1 VRGVAEEVESRYA
14 PEEGRV
20 LRRFLKL
27 AKGVSFQCA
36 AVEVRDARERAELVA
51 WLRAEFPERAFV
63 EQRLHPLPHDNLW
76 LSLREALDALRP
88 LPGGFVWVLSGFEDA
103 IGPDPSV
110 RPVLF
115 EQFNVQRDLLVRD
128 LPVTML
134 LCVHPATVARF
145 TSVAPDFTDYITTWV
160 RETERAEARSPLWLE
175 SPLSQDA
182 RPALVG
188 KEWPE
193 LLVQAE
199 AAIQRGERHAARDLL
214 ARFSLST
221 SASAWELEH
230 ATVRASLREL
240 EGDLD
245 GAVDVLERSLA
256 KKAAD
261 EREESRYVALI
272 KLGNLRVRQGRY
284 SEAEALLRRVLDG
297 VARVTELRDALRGG
311 ATHAIAIALNNLGR
325 YAEAE
330 QLLRES
336 LRIDEIALGKAHPSY
351 GASLHAL
358 AGVLRQQ
365 GKYTEAEQLLR
376 ESLRIK
382 ESSLGKAHPSY
393 GASLH
398 ELAGVLSQQGKYTEA
413 EELLRE
419 SSGIYKRS
427 LGKAH
432 PDYGTSLH
440 ELAGVLRQ
448 QGKYTEAE
456 QLLRESLRIKES
468 SLGKDHPNLAPTLD
482 GLAQIVFR
490 NGDRAEA
497 ERLSRR
503 AVSIERATH
512 GDLHPNVGQALLTL
526 AFLQHAAEHPDARTS
541 AREALAIL
549 HATLG
554 PSHPV
559 TRQAAQIAAQI
570 EGGPHPGPTNSLETL
585 LKTAA
590 DLARRGRLDDART
603 LLRDNAR
610 AAASAGADAAVA
622 SILNLL
628 ADVELARGDRDAA
641 LAAVDRFIE
650 IATALHQEDAVA
662 HGRALRAEIV
672 ALPPRP
678 QET

>member
-1 VRGVAEEVESRYA
+1 MRGVAEEVESRYA

-134 LCVHPATVARF
+134 LCMHPATVARF

-325 YAEAE
+325 YA
-330 QLLRES
+330 
-336 LRIDEIALGKAHPSY
+336 
-351 GASLHAL
+351 
-358 AGVLRQQ
+358 
-365 GKYTEAEQLLR
+365 
-376 ESLRIK
+376 
-382 ESSLGKAHPSY
+382 
-393 GASLH
+393 
-398 ELAGVLSQQGKYTEA
+398 
-413 EELLRE
+413 
-419 SSGIYKRS
+419 
-427 LGKAH
+427 
-432 PDYGTSLH
+432 
-440 ELAGVLRQ
+440 
-448 QGKYTEAE
+448 EAE

>member
-1 VRGVAEEVESRYA
+1 MRGVAEEVESRYA

-36 AVEVRDARERAELVA
+36 AVEVRDARERTELVA

-336 LRIDEIALGKAHPSY
+336 LRI
-351 GASLHAL
+351 
-358 AGVLRQQ
+358 
-365 GKYTEAEQLLR
+365 
-376 ESLRIK
+376 
-382 ESSLGKAHPSY
+382 
-393 GASLH
+393 
-398 ELAGVLSQQGKYTEA
+398 
-413 EELLRE
+413 
-419 SSGIYKRS
+419 
-427 LGKAH
+427 
-432 PDYGTSLH
+432 
-440 ELAGVLRQ
+440 
-448 QGKYTEAE
+448 
-456 QLLRESLRIKES
+456 KES

>member
-1 VRGVAEEVESRYA
+1 MRGVAEEVESRYA

-336 LRIDEIALGKAHPSY
+336 LRI
-351 GASLHAL
+351 
-358 AGVLRQQ
+358 
-365 GKYTEAEQLLR
+365 
-376 ESLRIK
+376 
-382 ESSLGKAHPSY
+382 
-393 GASLH
+393 
-398 ELAGVLSQQGKYTEA
+398 
-413 EELLRE
+413 
-419 SSGIYKRS
+419 
-427 LGKAH
+427 
-432 PDYGTSLH
+432 
-440 ELAGVLRQ
+440 
-448 QGKYTEAE
+448 
-456 QLLRESLRIKES
+456 KES

>member
-1 VRGVAEEVESRYA
+1 MRGVAEEVESRYA

-36 AVEVRDARERAELVA
+36 AVEVRDARERTELVA

-134 LCVHPATVARF
+134 LCMHPATVARF

-336 LRIDEIALGKAHPSY
+336 LRI
-351 GASLHAL
+351 
-358 AGVLRQQ
+358 
-365 GKYTEAEQLLR
+365 
-376 ESLRIK
+376 
-382 ESSLGKAHPSY
+382 
-393 GASLH
+393 
-398 ELAGVLSQQGKYTEA
+398 
-413 EELLRE
+413 
-419 SSGIYKRS
+419 
-427 LGKAH
+427 
-432 PDYGTSLH
+432 
-440 ELAGVLRQ
+440 
-448 QGKYTEAE
+448 
-456 QLLRESLRIKES
+456 KES

-641 LAAVDRFIE
+641 LAAVDRSIE

-662 HGRALRAEIV
+662 HGRELRAEIV

>member
-1 VRGVAEEVESRYA
+1 MRGVAEEVESRYA

-36 AVEVRDARERAELVA
+36 AVEVRDARERTELVA

-134 LCVHPATVARF
+134 LCMHPATVARF

-325 YAEAE
+325 YA
-330 QLLRES
+330 
-336 LRIDEIALGKAHPSY
+336 
-351 GASLHAL
+351 
-358 AGVLRQQ
+358 
-365 GKYTEAEQLLR
+365 
-376 ESLRIK
+376 
-382 ESSLGKAHPSY
+382 
-393 GASLH
+393 
-398 ELAGVLSQQGKYTEA
+398 
-413 EELLRE
+413 
-419 SSGIYKRS
+419 
-427 LGKAH
+427 
-432 PDYGTSLH
+432 
-440 ELAGVLRQ
+440 
-448 QGKYTEAE
+448 EAE